1 MMVTYGGVRMTI
13 EILGKG
19 TILVSLCAE
28 DMRAYSL
35 SFDEESDPKDG
46 LKKLLY
52 HIGDS
57 CGLDHKGKSYLIEAL
72 PSKSGCLLIITVRK
86 AKYRRKFRIKRR
98 QLLDLYIFFDS
109 DAMLDYIQRYPYES
123 GYSIYRY
130 QSRYIL
136 IPSRSS
142 APRELLEYAERRPV
156 SAAMLAHIR
165 EFGRLLWEKELQRRH
180 VGGRTVAVRDAA
192 SRNSGG

>member
-1 MMVTYGGVRMTI
+1 MMGTYGGVRMTI
-13 EILGKG
+13 EILNKG

-28 DMRAYSL
+28 DMCAYSL

-52 HIGDS
+52 HIGES

-86 AKYRRKFRIKRR
+86 AKYRRKFRIKRHH
-98 QLLDLYIFFDS
+98 LLDLYIFFDS
-109 DAMLDYIQRYPYES
+109 DAMLDYLQRRPLGS
-123 GYSIYRY
+123 GCSVYRY
-130 QSRYIL
+130 RSRYIL

-142 APRELLEYAERRPV
+142 APKELLEYAERRGV
-156 SAAMLAHIR
+156 SSTMLAHIT
-165 EFGRLLWEKELQRRH
+165 EHGRLLWEKELQRRH

-192 SRNSGG
+192 SRHGGG